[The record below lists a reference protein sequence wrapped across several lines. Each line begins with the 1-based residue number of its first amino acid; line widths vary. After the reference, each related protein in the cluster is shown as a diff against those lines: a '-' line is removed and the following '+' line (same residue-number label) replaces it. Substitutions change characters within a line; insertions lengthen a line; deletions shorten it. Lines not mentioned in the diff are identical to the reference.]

1 MSVRP
6 RLLRIEFSTED
17 SFRCEYVTNVI
28 NGGIFV
34 VTEDSFD
41 QNEPVRVEIVLA
53 YSGECIEL
61 EGEVVHC
68 IGPELAA
75 TGATPGVAVQFDL
88 PAAEIRRRLEPECQ
102 SFESA
107 GERSA
112 QAGRRVSPR
121 ATARVP
127 ARLRVERSGEEFEV
141 RTRNLSASGVLIS
154 AHRHVVPVGEA
165 VCLVLTNPANVRTM
179 KVAGTVVRHVEAD
192 AGQVTALGIE
202 FHMPEARQS
211 ELVSFVNE
219 VKAAEHSRRMGGIT
233 GPIAELGIENLLQM
247 FGTCATQGTFT
258 VTNGAEEGRI
268 AFEKG
273 SLVVAELGGILGRKA
288 LARMMAWRE
297 GSFEFEARVD
307 DDLVRGE
314 PVPLAAAILQALCN
328 LDDSRRIDLASLP
341 DETPL
346 RVLGLGGDLDSFS
359 KTEAAILDLAD
370 VGLTVGKVINVIPEP
385 DAEVYA
391 AISGL
396 IERGLVDLE

>member
-17 SFRCEYVTNVI
+17 SFRSEYVTNVI

-34 VTEDSFD
+34 VTEGSFD
-41 QNEPVRVEIVLA
+41 QNEPVRIEIVLA

-88 PAAEIRRRLEPECQ
+88 PAAEIRRLLEPECQ

-154 AHRHVVPVGEA
+154 AHRDVVPVGDSDRRLPQAYSCTPRTAGGRSSRRFGASGVLALEEA
-165 VCLVLTNPANVRTM
+165 V
-179 KVAGTVVRHVEAD
+179 
-192 AGQVTALGIE
+192 
-202 FHMPEARQS
+202 
-211 ELVSFVNE
+211 
-219 VKAAEHSRRMGGIT
+219 GGG
-233 GPIAELGIENLLQM
+233 GP
-247 FGTCATQGTFT
+247 
-258 VTNGAEEGRI
+258 R
-268 AFEKG
+268 
-273 SLVVAELGGILGRKA
+273 SLVVEH
-288 LARMMAWRE
+288 LA
-297 GSFEFEARVD
+297 
-307 DDLVRGE
+307 
-314 PVPLAAAILQALCN
+314 
-328 LDDSRRIDLASLP
+328 
-341 DETPL
+341 
-346 RVLGLGGDLDSFS
+346 
-359 KTEAAILDLAD
+359 
-370 VGLTVGKVINVIPEP
+370 
-385 DAEVYA
+385 
-391 AISGL
+391 
-396 IERGLVDLE
+396 